1 MQSQYSK
8 RKNFQGKQEGSV
20 EGLPMKI
27 MVVDDSIT
35 MRRIVI
41 LNLKKAGYEDVIEA
55 ENGRVALG
63 ILYAEKSGR
72 PDIILLDWNMPEMT
86 GIDFLREIKY
96 DKKLKHIPVIMVTTE
111 SERENVMEALKYGAS
126 GYLVK
131 PLTPDKFKEQVIDK
145 LNN

>member
-1 MQSQYSK
+1 
-8 RKNFQGKQEGSV
+8 
-20 EGLPMKI
+20 MKI

-63 ILYAEKSGR
+63 ILYAAKGDL
-72 PDIILLDWNMPEMT
+72 PDVVLLDWNMPEMS
-86 GIDFLREIKY
+86 GIDFLKEIKS
-96 DKKLKHIPVIMVTTE
+96 DAKLKNIPVIMVTTE
-111 SERENVMEALKYGAS
+111 AERECVMEAVKFGAS

-131 PLTPDKFKEQVIDK
+131 PLTPSKFQEQVIAK
-145 LNN
+145 LGK